1 MNPLYTKFSKSEF
14 DEEGKL
20 TSFDITCDDNFNF
33 AYDVVDAIAAEEPE
47 RTALVYCDESGMEK
61 LISFGEMSSLSS
73 KAANYLSRRG
83 VKKGDK
89 VMLILKRHYEYW
101 YTILAL
107 HKIGAVAVPATHML
121 KSDDIEYRV
130 NCIGISAIICADDN
144 SLSESILSAAPKC
157 PTLKG
162 LFNVRA
168 NHDRF
173 NRLDSGMESE
183 SDIFPRV
190 DVKLCDPFILYFTSG
205 TTGYPKP
212 VTHDG
217 SYPLAHIVTAKYWQN
232 VRDGGLHLTV
242 SDTGWGKASWGKIY
256 GQWLCGSAVMVYD
269 YERFDAAK
277 MLYVIRKYGVT
288 TFCAPPTVYRL
299 IVKNGFSPAD
309 FAGVSYVTT
318 AGESLNPSIIED
330 FRDKTGLL
338 IREAFGQTETTLLIG
353 NLAECDVKIGS
364 IGKPSPLYNVRVV
377 RDDGSIC
384 VADETGEIVVQM
396 KDGVNHGLCIN
407 CGSSADGVRSFE
419 NGIYHTGDLAKVDND
434 GYYWYISRK
443 DDIIKSSGYRIGPFE
458 IENVLIQHPSVQECA
473 VTGVPDEERG
483 YVVKATIVLCGG
495 YAASE
500 ELKAELK
507 SFVKSKTAPYKY
519 PRIIDFVDELPKTI
533 SGKVR
538 RVEIRGKSESMD
550 RTDCTILLKK

>member
-1 MNPLYTKFSKSEF
+1 MNPLYTKFSKSGF
-14 DEEGKL
+14 DEKGRL
-20 TSFDITCDDNFNF
+20 TSFEITCRDNFNF
-33 AYDVVDAIAAEEPE
+33 AYDVVDAIAAEDPKKV
-47 RTALVYCDESGMEK
+47 ALVYCDESGMEK
-61 LISFGEMSSLSS
+61 IISFGEMAEKSSR
-73 KAANYLSRRG
+73 AANYLSRCG
-83 VKKGDK
+83 IKKGDK

-107 HKIGAVAVPATHML
+107 HKLGAVAVPATHML
-121 KSDDIEYRV
+121 KADDIEYRV

-144 SLSESILSAAPKC
+144 ALADSILSAAPKC
-157 PTLKG
+157 PTLTG

-168 NHDRF
+168 EYTGFD
-173 NRLDSGMESE
+173 RLDVGMENE
-183 SDIFPRV
+183 SSIFPRT
-190 DVKLCDPFILYFTSG
+190 DVMLSDPFILYFTSG

-269 YERFDAAK
+269 YERFDPEK
-277 MLYVIRKYGVT
+277 MLEVIRKYGVT

-299 IVKNGFSPAD
+299 IVKNGFSPED

-353 NLAECDVKIGS
+353 NLSEYDVKIGS

-384 VADETGEIVVQM
+384 EADETGEIVVLM
-396 KDGVNHGLCIN
+396 KDGANHGLCIN
-407 CGSSADGVRSFE
+407 CGSSTDGVRSFE
-419 NGIYHTGDLAKVDND
+419 NGIYHTGDLARVDNE

-458 IENVLIQHPSVQECA
+458 IENVLIQHPAVQECA

-495 YAASE
+495 FTASE
-500 ELKAELK
+500 ELKTELK
-507 SFVKSKTAPYKY
+507 SFVKKKTAPYKY

-538 RVEIRGKSESMD
+538 RVEIRGEG
-550 RTDCTILLKK
+550 